1 MHYENNCYRMYNEK
15 KSWIGADQTCKDDGG
30 RLTEVR
36 SKAHLMWL
44 WQQVAGEKN
53 FWTGWCDV
61 TLFVTISCSRFDRW
75 QIDNTIERRN
85 NNETDS
91 HS

>member
-1 MHYENNCYRMYNEK
+1 MYNEK

-61 TLFVTISCSRFDRW
+61 TLFVTISCSRFDR
-75 QIDNTIERRN
+75 
-85 NNETDS
+85 
-91 HS
+91 